1 MHNWRL
7 EKQREKYEEAGI
19 KFDKTPEDEKRY
31 VTFMLQRP
39 HQTRATGVSEWYTPP
54 EIIGA
59 ARQVMGSIMVDP
71 ASCEEANK
79 IIKADT
85 YYTKEDDGLSK
96 DWTGTVWM
104 NPPYSQPL
112 VSKFCDKF
120 IERKMIGAITQGC
133 VILNNATETKFLQ
146 KMLVCCTA
154 ICLIKGRV
162 KFLDAEG
169 NIVNSS
175 PLQGQI
181 ILYFGP
187 HRDKFAK
194 VFNKFGVVFDAR

>member
-1 MHNWRL
+1 MPVIPCRPKWKSAISDRERFNNQMHYRPVDRCFNMEFGYWD
-7 EKQREKYEEAGI
+7 ENFREWPLFVENGVTNNEEADIFFNFDRI
-19 KFDKTPEDEKRY
+19 K
-31 VTFMLQRP
+31 
-39 HQTRATGVSEWYTPP
+39 
-54 EIIGA
+54 
-59 ARQVMGSIMVDP
+59 MVR
-71 ASCEEANK
+71 
-79 IIKADT
+79 
-85 YYTKEDDGLSK
+85 
-96 DWTGTVWM
+96 GTVWM

-133 VILNNATETKFLQ
+133 VILNNVTETKFLQ